1 MYPCWM
7 PKPLREPGRFY
18 IKLLPNDNK
27 REAHHWENEKAY
39 NNSKRLKVLD
49 ILHVHNYNKD

>member
-1 MYPCWM
+1 M

-18 IKLLPNDNK
+18 IKLLPNDKK

-39 NNSKRLKVLD
+39 NNSKQLKVLD